1 MPDTLACES
10 CISRVVVYARGAVVT
25 REVELPVSVP
35 PEGVILEVR
44 GITSLA
50 EPASFR
56 TSVDG
61 ERIVTSLRAPLIA
74 PMTPPPPTPDEALV
88 RKLLRE
94 VSRLNEL
101 SQRKQRRRDAVA
113 AMSIDADLKVPK
125 EPDSGIEKRVGDV
138 LVISA
143 LQHEILT
150 ALDAELDALAERV
163 RAAGNELKAARNPA
177 RATAGTQYSRS
188 AQVTL
193 APGSAQL
200 RKLEVS
206 YTVRPARWWPAY
218 SARLEGGGKH
228 AQFAL
233 EAFVAQVSGENWAG
247 ARIALCT
254 ADMLTDV
261 TLPELASLRLGR
273 KQPPRRTGFRAPPE
287 GLDALFAGYDSFVTP
302 PQIPMPAMAEP
313 SPSDYSVMAEP
324 SPRDYEEELVV
335 GSMSALPEEARQQ
348 APSMS
353 APASGAAFGGGADSR
368 MEAKSM
374 LRPPAPA
381 KSAKKGR
388 GDANREMLKDASVE
402 RSGARRRSM
411 DMESAD
417 EAAGAAHD
425 DGDFEG
431 ANGVEEDSDDSAEGA
446 DAESWLDF
454 DTLEVTPGEVH
465 GRGRLARGGVPSA
478 PGLHQALNHVESLA
492 GPGGSSDPRYSRGMF
507 DHQFEAE
514 NLVEI
519 PADGIAHRIRLLSKP
534 AKSHMRMRCVPLA
547 DERVFREV
555 ELENPLEAPLLPGP
569 VDVFV
574 DGALLITAQ
583 VGSVDRGGMVRFGL
597 GEEQRVTVARNMRAS
612 EETKGLLGGKASVT
626 HVVTLEVASSLPAE
640 IELELIERVPIPAG
654 KDIHIEV
661 NSSTPRAELYK
672 QNERD
677 HPVRGGYRWLLKVPA
692 GGKQEVKLQYTL
704 AFDKDYEVEG
714 GNRRA

>member
-10 CISRVVVYARGAVVT
+10 RISRVVVYARGAVVT

-35 PEGVILEVR
+35 PEGVTLEVR

-50 EPASFR
+50 EAASFR

-74 PMTPPPPTPDEALV
+74 PENPPPPTPDEALV
-88 RKLLRE
+88 
-94 VSRLNEL
+94 SRLQRDISRLSEL
-101 SQRKQRRRDAVA
+101 TQRKQRQRDALA
-113 AMSIDADLKVPK
+113 AMSIDADLRVPD
-125 EPDSGIEKRVGDV
+125 EPDGGPQGGIEKRVGDA
-138 LVISA
+138 LAISA

-150 ALDAELDALAERV
+150 ALDAELEALAEKT
-163 RAAGNELKAARNPA
+163 RAKGNDLRAARNPA
-177 RATAGTQYSRS
+177 RAQAGTQYSRS

-273 KQPPRRTGFRAPPE
+273 RQAPRRTGFRAPPE
-287 GLDALFAGYDSFVTP
+287 GLEALFAGYDSFVTP
-302 PQIPMPAMAEP
+302 PQIPMP
-313 SPSDYSVMAEP
+313 VIAEP
-324 SPRDYEEELVV
+324 SPRDYEEEMAV
-335 GSMSALPEEARQQ
+335 GAVSAIPEEAWQQ
-348 APSMS
+348 APTMS
-353 APASGAAFGGGADSR
+353 APAPPASAYGGAAGVR
-368 MEAKSM
+368 MEAKAM
-374 LRPPAPA
+374 PPQSAPA

-388 GDANREMLKDASVE
+388 GDANREMLKDVSVE
-402 RSGARRRSM
+402 RSRSAKRSM

-417 EAAGAAHD
+417 EAGGAALD
-425 DGDFEG
+425 DY
-431 ANGVEEDSDDSAEGA
+431 EGA
-446 DAESWLDF
+446 DGAEQDSTDAPESADAEAWLDF
-454 DTLEVTPGEVH
+454 DTLEVTPGEVY
-465 GRGRLARGGVPSA
+465 GRGRLARGSVASA
-478 PGLHQALNHVESLA
+478 PGLHQSLNHVEGLS

-514 NLVEI
+514 DLVEI
-519 PADGIAHRIRLLSKP
+519 PADGTAHRIHLLSKP
-534 AKSHMRMRCVPLA
+534 ARSRMRMRCVPLA

-555 ELENPLEAPLLPGP
+555 ELDNPLEAPLLPGP
-569 VDVFV
+569 VDVFM

-583 VGSVDRGGMVRFGL
+583 VGSVDRGGTVRFGL

-612 EETKGLLGGKASVT
+612 EETKGLLGGKASVS

-640 IELELIERVPIPAG
+640 IELELIERVPVPAG
-654 KDIHIEV
+654 KDIQIEV
-661 NSSTPRAELYK
+661 NSSTPKAELYK
-672 QNERD
+672 QEERD
-677 HPVRGGYRWLLKVPA
+677 YPVKGGYRWLLKLPA

>member
-10 CISRVVVYARGAVVT
+10 RISRVVVYARGAVVT

-35 PEGVILEVR
+35 PEGVTLELR

-74 PMTPPPPTPDEALV
+74 PVTPPPPTPDEALV
-88 RKLLRE
+88 SKLQRE
-94 VSRLNEL
+94 ISRLNEL
-101 SQRKQRRRDAVA
+101 TQRKQRQRDAVA
-113 AMSIDADLKVPK
+113 AMSIDADLKAPK
-125 EPDSGIEKRVGDV
+125 ETESDGAGGAGGIEKRVGDV
-138 LVISA
+138 LAISA

-150 ALDAELDALAERV
+150 ALDAELDALAEKV
-163 RAAGNELKAARNPA
+163 RAKGTELKAARNPA
-177 RATAGTQYSRS
+177 RAAAGTQYSRS

-228 AQFAL
+228 AHFAL
-233 EAFVAQVSGENWAG
+233 EAFVAQVSGENWTG

-273 KQPPRRTGFRAPPE
+273 RQPPRRTGFRAPPE

-302 PQIPMPAMAEP
+302 PQIPMPAI
-313 SPSDYSVMAEP
+313 AEP
-324 SPRDYEEELVV
+324 SPRDYGEDMDDMVV
-335 GSMSALPEEARQQ
+335 GSVSAMPEEEWQQ
-348 APSMS
+348 APTMS
-353 APASGAAFGGGADSR
+353 APAAPASGFGGAADMR
-368 MEAKSM
+368 MEAKAMPRQS
-374 LRPPAPA
+374 APA

-388 GDANREMLKDASVE
+388 GDASRDRLKDAGVE
-402 RSGARRRSM
+402 RSRSLKRSVE
-411 DMESAD
+411 MESAD
-417 EAAGAAHD
+417 EAGGAALD
-425 DGDFEG
+425 EDYEG
-431 ANGVEEDSDDSAEGA
+431 ADGVEEDFADEGA

-454 DTLEVTPGEVH
+454 DTLEVTPGEVY
-465 GRGRLARGGVPSA
+465 GRGRLARGSVASA
-478 PGLHQALNHVESLA
+478 PGLHQALNHLEGLA

-514 NLVEI
+514 DLVEI
-519 PADGIAHRIRLLSKP
+519 PADGTAHRIRLLSRP
-534 AKSHMRMRCVPLA
+534 AKSRMRMRCVPLA

-569 VDVFV
+569 VDVFM

-583 VGSVDRGGMVRFGL
+583 VGSVDRGGTVRFGL

-612 EETKGLLGGKASVT
+612 EETKGLLGGKASVA

-640 IELELIERVPIPAG
+640 IELELIERVPVAAG

-661 NSSTPRAELYK
+661 NSSTPKAELYK
-672 QNERD
+672 QEERD
-677 HPVRGGYRWLLKVPA
+677 YPVKGGYRWLLKLPA